1 MNRGIALLFT
11 LLIISVAVSLS
22 IGVFN
27 IIVGELEIGE
37 GARESTEA
45 FYAADSGVE
54 CILYWDLK
62 EHAFVFNQ
70 EKAITCA
77 NISFANKFI
86 RTSDANYRGSG
97 LAATVYTGPACP
109 AGDALILG
117 NGSCATLKVIKFENG
132 ASRLESLGENTSNP
146 AVTRVV
152 QRGIEVNY

>member
-77 NISFANKFI
+77 NISFANKFA
-86 RTSDANYRGSG
+86 RTSVADYRGG
-97 LAATVYTGPACP
+97 GPATVYTGPACP

-117 NGSCATLKVIKFENG
+117 NGSCATLKVIKFTSG